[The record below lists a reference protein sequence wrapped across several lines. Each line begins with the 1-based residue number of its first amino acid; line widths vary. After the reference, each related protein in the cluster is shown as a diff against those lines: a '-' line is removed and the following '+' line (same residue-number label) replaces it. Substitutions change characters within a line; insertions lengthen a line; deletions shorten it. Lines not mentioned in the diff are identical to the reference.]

1 MSGKKPVNREIL
13 QKIATG
19 QMTID
24 EGMAALKEPRQTH
37 FKVTPKGAVGFYGLR
52 RMPITL
58 YVQELQEIL
67 RVAQTEDFL
76 AFLENNRETL
86 SRK

>member
-1 MSGKKPVNREIL
+1 MNREIL

-24 EGMAALKEPRQTH
+24 EGMDALKEPRQTH

-58 YVQELQEIL
+58 YIQELEEIL
-67 RVAQTEDFL
+67 RVAQSVEFQT
-76 AFLENNRETL
+76 FLEKNQDTL